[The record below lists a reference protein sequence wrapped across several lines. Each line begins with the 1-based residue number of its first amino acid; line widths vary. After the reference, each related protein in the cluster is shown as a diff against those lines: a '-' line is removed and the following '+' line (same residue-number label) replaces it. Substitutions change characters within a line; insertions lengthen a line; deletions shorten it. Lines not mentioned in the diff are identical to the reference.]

1 VHVPPTADKS
11 TAATLDLHSQM
22 TAATA
27 TLRAEFA
34 LAKALLCIR
43 VRADNDIEM
52 GIASYPF
59 PPEITARYCA
69 VFEPMDIA
77 APIAF
82 DLSGAA
88 DKPYDAPPALTPD
101 QACFSGTFR
110 TDFNQQFERARAFV
124 RASWIARGVVAA
136 AFAERASETLYA
148 VSAMIGEAALALAT
162 DDALAADALAE
173 EALARVPGDFDAPL
187 PARYR
192 DILDRHFT
200 AAAWRVDAAAGE
212 ICVANVLKD
221 LVEGRTDAAV
231 LGALAAARAVAA
243 AARALERRRLADA
256 RAA

>member
-1 VHVPPTADKS
+1 
-11 TAATLDLHSQM
+11 
-22 TAATA
+22 
-27 TLRAEFA
+27 
-34 LAKALLCIR
+34 
-43 VRADNDIEM
+43 
-52 GIASYPF
+52 
-59 PPEITARYCA
+59 
-69 VFEPMDIA
+69 
-77 APIAF
+77 
-82 DLSGAA
+82 
-88 DKPYDAPPALTPD
+88 
-101 QACFSGTFR
+101 
-110 TDFNQQFERARAFV
+110 
-124 RASWIARGVVAA
+124 
-136 AFAERASETLYA
+136 
-148 VSAMIGEAALALAT
+148 MIGEAALALAT